1 MYKFRQLHSIKS
13 RITNTVNVKHVV
25 RNNYADYIVMRREL
39 SDNEIFVST

>member
-25 RNNYADYIVMRREL
+25 RNNYADYIVNAKRIER
-39 SDNEIFVST
+39 